1 MKDYKGIIVT
11 DVALEKIVKLA
22 SEGNEKAFSQLVSI
36 YEGAVYNMAMYI
48 VKNRE
53 DALDISQEVF
63 VKLWQSLPSFRGECS
78 IKSYIMKLTQN
89 AALDLKRKQSRRQSV
104 SLTAVNDKGEEVQ
117 LDIVDSSDDANPS
130 EAYLRK
136 EKVQKV
142 REGLLRLDEDQRKI
156 IIMRDMNGMSYSDIA
171 YALDISEGTVKSRL
185 NRARGALKKILTDGN
200 YF

>member
-78 IKSYIMKLTQN
+78 VKSYIMKLTQN